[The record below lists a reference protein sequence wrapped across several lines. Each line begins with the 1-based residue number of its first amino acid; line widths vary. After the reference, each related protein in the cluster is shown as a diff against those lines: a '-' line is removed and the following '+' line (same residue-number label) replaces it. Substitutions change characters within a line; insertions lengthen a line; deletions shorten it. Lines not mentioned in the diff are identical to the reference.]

1 MVENDKEKQQDLFG
15 FNLEEKELKIKE
27 NKELKKIKEKA
38 ISKIAKRMH
47 KEQEK
52 ENKKKNRLIDEANFN
67 ESVKIIKKYLSWND
81 DSGNKYHHLR
91 DYTNRI
97 ESSYSQETSKKLGV
111 SIYKFKWNLPLFSEC
126 CKLLSKKSFIF
137 PGTVNL
143 SDKILNYKNMIEDC
157 EERLNPEKDLYDHF
171 EFFDI
176 KMKEGKEKP
185 DWYLAIGSTWNDR
198 RHGNNKGYLL
208 AFDKFKS
215 QKIFFKREKNVL
227 TLSWHLPDNIESIN
241 FWDDQ
246 ELSDRIKYTYMVV

>member
-1 MVENDKEKQQDLFG
+1 MDSIQ
-15 FNLEEKELKIKE
+15 
-27 NKELKKIKEKA
+27 
-38 ISKIAKRMH
+38 
-47 KEQEK
+47 
-52 ENKKKNRLIDEANFN
+52 KKKNRLIDKANFN

-143 SDKILNYKNMIEDC
+143 SDKILNYKNMIEYC
-157 EERLNPEKDLYDHF
+157 EELLNPEKDLYN
-171 EFFDI
+171 
-176 KMKEGKEKP
+176 
-185 DWYLAIGSTWNDR
+185 Y
-198 RHGNNKGYLL
+198 
-208 AFDKFKS
+208 
-215 QKIFFKREKNVL
+215 
-227 TLSWHLPDNIESIN
+227 LPDNIESIN

-246 ELSDRIKYTYMVV
+246 ELSDRIKYTYIVV

>member
-1 MVENDKEKQQDLFG
+1 MSKKDKEKQQDLFG
-15 FNLEEKELKIKE
+15 FTLEEKELKIKE

-38 ISKIAKRMH
+38 ISKIAKIANRTH
-47 KEQEK
+47 KERIKEQEK
-52 ENKKKNRLIDEANFN
+52 KNKKKNRLIDEANFN

-126 CKLLSKKSFIF
+126 HKLLSKKSFIF

-143 SDKILNYKNMIEDC
+143 SDKILNYKNMIEYC
-157 EERLNPEKDLYDHF
+157 EELLNPEKDLYDYF
-171 EFFDI
+171 PFDI
-176 KMKEGKEKP
+176 KMKEGKKKP
-185 DWYLAIGSTWNDR
+185 DWYLARDLKWKS
-198 RHGNNKGYLL
+198 KGYLL
-208 AFDKFKS
+208 GLDKFKS

-246 ELSDRIKYTYMVV
+246 ELFDRIKYANM